1 MKRILSLL
9 LILALLIPGSA
20 ALADPLALLEDYGAQ
35 FEEEYA
41 GGTFTCS
48 YRYPHVD
55 DTAEGGAEINAFYE
69 YLLNDTLDNYVPMIQ
84 DAYEGEDASIA
95 VDYTVTCNNDD
106 FFSVLVRTEKRNP
119 DQDVVFWEAHVFSRK
134 ESLGDATFTL
144 PRYLGLLETAESDT
158 WLQDRQ
164 TGKADE
170 LIREMV
176 WDMIEENEA
185 GVAYSDSFDEEAL
198 ARVFFPEEDFYLDE
212 NGDPV
217 FFLQP
222 GDVCDEVPEDAGLI
236 LFPIPLADILDE
248 M

>member
-1 MKRILSLL
+1 MKRILSFLL
-9 LILALLIPGSA
+9 VFLMLGSC
-20 ALADPLALLEDYGAQ
+20 ALADPLTLLDDYSEQ
-35 FEEEYA
+35 FEDTYE

-55 DTAEGGAEINAFYE
+55 DTQEGGGEINAFYE
-69 YLLNDTLDNYVPMIQ
+69 YLLSDTLTNYVPMLQ
-84 DAYEGEDASIA
+84 DAYEGEDASIT

-106 FFSVLVRTEKRNP
+106 FFSVLVKTEKVNP
-119 DQDVVFWEAHVFSRK
+119 DQSMVYWEGHVFSRK
-134 ESLGDATFTL
+134 ASLGDATFTL

-176 WDMIEENEA
+176 WEMIEDNDA
-185 GVAYSDSFDEEAL
+185 GIEYRDGFDEEAL
-198 ARVFFPEEDFYLDE
+198 SRVFFPEEDFFLDE
-212 NGDPV
+212 NGEPV

-222 GDVCDEVPEDAGLI
+222 GDVYDEVPEGAGPV
-236 LFPIPLADILDE
+236 LFPISLEDIRDE